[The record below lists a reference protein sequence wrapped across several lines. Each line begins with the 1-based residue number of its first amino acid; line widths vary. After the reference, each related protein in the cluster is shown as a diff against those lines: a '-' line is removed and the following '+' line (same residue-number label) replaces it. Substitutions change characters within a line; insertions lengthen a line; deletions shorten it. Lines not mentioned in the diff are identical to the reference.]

1 MITVF
6 DSKRFSGPAYLGTT
20 AAALYTTATGKTALV
35 QGILLHNSGAAAA
48 TYTLHLVPSGDAAGA
63 GNRIFHASLDADET
77 VLISLGGSGL
87 VLAEGDSIQG
97 LASATDSIVATIHGA
112 EVS

>member
-1 MITVF
+1 MRLTA
-6 DSKRFSGPAYLGTT
+6 KRISGPAHLGT
-20 AAALYTTATGKTALV
+20 AAAALCTAASGTTLLAREL
-35 QGILLHNSGAAAA
+35 LLHNSGTAAAG
-48 TYTLHLVPSGDAAGA
+48 YTLYLVPSGGTAGA
-63 GNRIFHASLDADET
+63 GNRIFHASLDPDET
-77 VLISLGGSGL
+77 VLISLGGGGL